1 MKKYIILLFAV
12 LLVPVCSV
20 EAQKK
25 KGKKVASPIIEGKQ
39 KVRKTDYDS
48 VWKFTNFN
56 PKKKTMYYCN
66 FDYNQIPSILDQ
78 KVPDFLSFQPVMNY
92 LTTNSRATMTIVAVY
107 GINPNIQEDEERERL
122 SKAAADEA
130 LAALHELEEWM
141 TAMQYK
147 NKMVFQVAQVDY
159 RYWHGTDYFNMPPL
173 QAQTVPVGIIMAL
186 TNKKVEIFPDPSAG
200 ARSFKDVKF
209 FPNDA
214 TIVESYY
221 GMIDSLATYV
231 MSNDRYEV
239 LLTGYSD
246 NVGTQSYNRGLS
258 NQRATEIKKM
268 LLQRGVPEYR
278 IEVVARGEKDPI
290 GDNNTY
296 EGRIANNRVSIKIQ

>member
-1 MKKYIILLFAV
+1 MKKYIIFFLAILIIPACGV
-12 LLVPVCSV
+12 Q
-20 EAQKK
+20 AQKK

-48 VWKFTNFN
+48 VWKFTVFN

-66 FDYNQIPSILDQ
+66 FDYSQLPSILDQ
-78 KVPDFLSFQPVMNY
+78 KVPDFLTFQPVMNY
-92 LTTNSRATMTIVAVY
+92 LSTNARATMTIVAVY
-107 GINPNIQEDEERERL
+107 GINPAIQDDAEREVL
-122 SKAAADEA
+122 SKRASEEA
-130 LAALHELEEWM
+130 LAVLQDFEDWM

-147 NKMVFQVAQVDY
+147 NKMVFQVAQIDY

-173 QAQTVPVGIIMAL
+173 QEQVVHVGLVMAL

-200 ARSFKDVKF
+200 ARAFKDVKF
-209 FPNDA
+209 LPNDA
-214 TIVESYY
+214 TVVRSYY
-221 GMIDSLATYV
+221 SMIDSLADYV
-231 MSNDRYEV
+231 MSNERYEV

-246 NVGTQSYNRGLS
+246 NVGTPTYNRGLS

-278 IEVVARGEKDPI
+278 IEIVARGENDPI
-290 GDNNTY
+290 ADNNTY
-296 EGRIANNRVSIKIQ
+296 EGRVANNRVSIKIQ